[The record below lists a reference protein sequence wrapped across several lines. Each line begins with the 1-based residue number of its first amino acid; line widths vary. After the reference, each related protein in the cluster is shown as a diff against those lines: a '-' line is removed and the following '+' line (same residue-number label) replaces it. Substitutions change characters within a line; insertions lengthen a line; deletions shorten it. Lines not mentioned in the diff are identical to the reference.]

1 MDIEPE
7 KEIVLIL
14 SENNLTDKITTF
26 IKEQLDMDKPGN
38 GIIFVLDASKTYGL
52 Y

>member
-14 SENNLTDKITTF
+14 SEESVTDAIVES
-26 IKEQLDMDKPGN
+26 ISECLEIEKPGN
-38 GIIFVLDASKTYGL
+38 GVLFVLNVAQTFGL